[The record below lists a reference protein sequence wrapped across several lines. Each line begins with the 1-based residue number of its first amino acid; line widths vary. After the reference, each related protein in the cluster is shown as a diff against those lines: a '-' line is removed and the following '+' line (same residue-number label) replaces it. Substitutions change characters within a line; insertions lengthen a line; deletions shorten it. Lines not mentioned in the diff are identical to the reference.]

1 MITELLT
8 ETVKLLFI
16 MNVTAAMSLQ
26 LNLTRII
33 GSDVVYA
40 YHALVDQSTE
50 QLVRLKYSTVLIM
63 TMSDTKNR

>member
-1 MITELLT
+1 MISELLTERCHLYYT
-8 ETVKLLFI
+8 ETVKLLSI

-40 YHALVDQSTE
+40 YHAD
-50 QLVRLKYSTVLIM
+50 M
-63 TMSDTKNR
+63 H